1 MHYETA
7 GEVMWEM
14 SKLLDADRIA
24 RAIEYTRFL
33 SSYQPDDS
41 EEGLLVGAADLIA
54 RRFALSAL
62 GKRALL
68 TLKRWG

>member
-14 SKLLDADRIA
+14 SKFLDADGIA

-41 EEGLLVGAADLIA
+41 EEGLLVGAGDLIGQLGDSHYLRKA
-54 RRFALSAL
+54 NALY
-62 GKRALL
+62 
-68 TLKRWG
+68 